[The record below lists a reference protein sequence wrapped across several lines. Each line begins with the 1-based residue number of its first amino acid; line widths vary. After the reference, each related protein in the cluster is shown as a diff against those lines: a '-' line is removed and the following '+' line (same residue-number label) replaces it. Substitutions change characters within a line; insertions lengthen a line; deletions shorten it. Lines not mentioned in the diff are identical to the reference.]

1 MQYPPPGKGFLGF
14 RPPPNGSHLP
24 THGFQP
30 WEMGSDNLVHPAN
43 PSIASAAPGIPN
55 PYPCPVVPNQ
65 RFLANTMGTFSQPD
79 SSSFDLTPSR
89 PLAGITC
96 TPPFPSISP
105 MHGNNYINVINFEKS
120 DGCAKGVWVWFW
132 PVDSK
137 ESPMPPKNDEP
148 ILSQRPKA
156 SAIVCCLCWA
166 KENWKAYKLCDGVMT
181 TLCNHLKNQ
190 HHDIYEGY
198 RRTSACEAEQH
209 WDKHGGQE
217 WVSRVRL

>member
-14 RPPPNGSHLP
+14 QPPPNGSHLP

-43 PSIASAAPGIPN
+43 LSIASAAPGIPN

-96 TPPFPSISP
+96 TPPFPSIGP
-105 MHGNNYINVINFEKS
+105 THGNNYINVINFES
-120 DGCAKGVWVWFW
+120 PIRPNQCQ
-132 PVDSK
+132 
-137 ESPMPPKNDEP
+137 SPMCPNQ
-148 ILSQRPKA
+148 SQSPTHPNQSQGKKQKQVGNIA
-156 SAIVCCLCWA
+156 SS
-166 KENWKAYKLCDGVMT
+166 
-181 TLCNHLKNQ
+181 Q
-190 HHDIYEGY
+190 
-198 RRTSACEAEQH
+198 
-209 WDKHGGQE
+209 KHK
-217 WVSRVRL
+217 SKYSL